1 MQLEKYVRELEKEIG
16 VEVSFATATP
26 GVYEIPL
33 EEGTDVKLSVLPEG
47 FLLSC
52 EVIEVPSER
61 LEAFYTEA
69 MLANLLG
76 QGTKGAVLGLNLA
89 GNLLTLTRA
98 VEYNVD
104 YKDFKELVEDF
115 LNTVDF
121 WRDEVLRHNN
131 MQK

>member
-1 MQLEKYVRELEKEIG
+1 MQLEKYVRELEKEMG
-16 VEVSFATATP
+16 VQDSFTTTTP
-26 GVYEIPL
+26 GTFAIPL
-33 EEGTDVKLSVLPEG
+33 EEGIDVKLSILPEG
-47 FLLSC
+47 FLLFC
-52 EVIEVPSER
+52 EVSEVPSER

-89 GNLLTLTRA
+89 GNLLTLTLA

-121 WRDEVLRHNN
+121 WRDEVLRHN
-131 MQK
+131 KHEA